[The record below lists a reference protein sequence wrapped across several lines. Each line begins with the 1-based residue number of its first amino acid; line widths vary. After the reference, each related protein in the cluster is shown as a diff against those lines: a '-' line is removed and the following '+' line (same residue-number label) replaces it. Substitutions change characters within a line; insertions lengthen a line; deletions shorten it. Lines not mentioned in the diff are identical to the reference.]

1 MNHNLKL
8 ILAVLCALF
17 LTGAA
22 YGQNHKLP
30 DGKGKA
36 ELIRGCTDC
45 HTPHNLIGKYAV
57 KASNGFF
64 HSLYFTTGK
73 YPDTIEIT
81 KFDRQVTEAAC
92 RRCHQAITDAIDAGG
107 VHGKTQN
114 IACTRCHFAVGHS
127 DESAF
132 LNLHELPGV
141 RNHEQ
146 QPE

>member
-45 HTPHNLIGKYAV
+45 HSANLVVQKRRTPEDWKKVVDDMAARTSENSPKDVDNIVRYLNANFGLK
-57 KASNGFF
+57 KTG
-64 HSLYFTTGK
+64 TT
-73 YPDTIEIT
+73 
-81 KFDRQVTEAAC
+81 AAPQSENPSDSAPE
-92 RRCHQAITDAIDAGG
+92 RR
-107 VHGKTQN
+107 
-114 IACTRCHFAVGHS
+114 
-127 DESAF
+127 
-132 LNLHELPGV
+132 
-141 RNHEQ
+141 
-146 QPE
+146 